1 MRYMILIYGK
11 ESDWESVSPER
22 AGEIMGAYNAYTQK
36 LKAAGV
42 HVAGDELNL
51 VATAKSVR
59 GEGGTRV
66 VDGPF
71 VDTKEQLGGYYLIEC
86 QDAGRSAHL
95 GQAMPDH
102 ACMAAAWSSG
112 PLWCGER
119 S

>member
-11 ESDWESVSPER
+11 ESDWADISPER
-22 AGEIMGAYNAYTQK
+22 ASEIMGAYFAYTDK

-42 HVAGDELNL
+42 HVAGDELRP

-59 GEGGTRV
+59 GVGGTQV

-86 QDAGRSAHL
+86 GSDQEALNWAK
-95 GQAMPDH
+95 QAPTMLH
-102 ACMAAAWSSG
+102 GGGVELRAVVV
-112 PLWCGER
+112 R
-119 S
+119 

>member
-11 ESDWESVSPER
+11 ESDWEDVPPER
-22 AGEIMGAYNAYTQK
+22 AGEIMGAYNAYTEK

-42 HVAGDELNL
+42 FVSGDELNV

-59 GEGGTRV
+59 GLSGTQV

-86 QDAGRSAHL
+86 ANAAEALDWAK
-95 GQAMPDH
+95 QAPTMMHNGGVELRPI
-102 ACMAAAWSSG
+102 MV
-112 PLWCGER
+112 R
-119 S
+119 